1 MNKKKKQRKKKA
13 KSGKVIKLPASQIG
27 VSRSEQ
33 EQKLSERVK
42 EMAIQ
47 LLKNPEA
54 IPTEPA
60 FVAALMI
67 ATAAWN
73 IATGFIV
80 PRDEYRK
87 IVDQI
92 DWGSVEPWAELRS
105 NDINKLVAELVE
117 YKKKHYSNDH
127 RRLVGTQMSP
137 KGNIRVHWTEPDKV
151 VFAQF
156 GSTGRDT
163 SVSKAKHG
171 HPIADK
177 IVRYIKKGVHGN
189 VVNLNDFIT
198 CRKNAEELQ
207 KTIVTPEKLA
217 EYHPAH
223 AVYIH
228 TQNQVSV
235 MAEQLSALKEMD
247 RFSIPIDRAMD
258 DYMPS
263 GPPWSPLTTS
273 FFTCWAFFD
282 VCIGPAEETIGTT
295 VMAVGRAFG
304 MSDELIRVMRLMQDS
319 RMGVYVNEGSD
330 NGAVMLR
337 ELVTDRLYR
346 TIATSGYLGRKGELW
361 YARVLPPP
369 LPILT
374 EYVVFTTP
382 YLLLKPNEREWQ
394 AYFRRTLPDAPLQDR
409 ISRYERHM
417 KFGPTTRYWTEFVF
431 EAYVN
436 HQTDAIY
443 LEGLPDVPESR
454 PHSGINS

>member
-1 MNKKKKQRKKKA
+1 VNKRKKQRKKKA
-13 KSGKVIKLPASQIG
+13 KSGKAIRLRASQVG
-27 VSRSEQ
+27 ASRSEQ
-33 EQKLSERVK
+33 EQKLSERIK

-47 LLKNPEA
+47 LLKQPEA

-73 IATGFIV
+73 IATGFMV

-87 IVDQI
+87 TVDQI

-105 NDINKLVAELVE
+105 NDIDKLVAELVE
-117 YKKKHYSNDH
+117 YKKERFPNDR
-127 RRLVGTQMSP
+127 RRLVGTEMSP
-137 KGNIRVHWTEPDKV
+137 EGNIRVHWTEPDKV
-151 VFAQF
+151 VAAQF
-156 GSTGRDT
+156 GSRSKDG
-163 SVSKAKHG
+163 SVAKQKHG

-189 VVNLNDFIT
+189 VVNLSDFIT
-198 CRKNAEELQ
+198 GRKNAEELQ
-207 KTIVTPEKLA
+207 KTVVSKEELA

-223 AVYIH
+223 AVYVH

-235 MAEQLSALKEMD
+235 MAEQLSVLKEMD

-282 VCIGPAEETIGTT
+282 VCIGTAEETIGTT
-295 VMAVGRAFG
+295 VMTVGRAFG

-319 RMGVYVNEGSD
+319 RMGIYVNEGSD

-337 ELVTDRLYR
+337 ELVTNVRCR
-346 TIATSGYLGRKGELW
+346 AIATSGYLGRKGELW

-382 YLLLKPNEREWQ
+382 YVLVSPDEREWQ

-409 ISRYERHM
+409 IRRYERHM

-436 HQTDAIY
+436 HQTDVIF
-443 LEGLPDVPESR
+443 LEGLPDIPESR
-454 PHSGINS
+454 PHSGSNS